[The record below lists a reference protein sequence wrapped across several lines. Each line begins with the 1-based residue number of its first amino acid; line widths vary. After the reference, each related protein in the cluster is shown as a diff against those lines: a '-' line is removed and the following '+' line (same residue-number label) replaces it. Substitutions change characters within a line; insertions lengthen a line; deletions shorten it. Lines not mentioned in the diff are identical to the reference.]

1 VTPGEAG
8 GLPQEDLLV
17 RGVTWSGGR
26 PSLDLTSVRTGS
38 RHEVPLLHRRVGL
51 RVTTPGRFCTGWY
64 GFVDGNGRLHPCP
77 DRALATTS
85 AQCEDCALRD
95 QFRFAHLG
103 HVGGYVPAAL
113 EPYLAS
119 PHWLYIATFADGF
132 SKVGTASEH
141 RKRDRLDEQ
150 GPVLASYIARA
161 DDGRLVRDAED
172 AVSRELQ
179 VAQHRRRAAKVAALV
194 RPAPADRVAARHRET
209 VAQASRL
216 VSDTAWGPGLSPVT
230 EEWAAPTAMGALRNL
245 PPHGSWVQYPHR
257 LTAGEHGLRVE
268 ACAGYAALVRTEAGP
283 DALRFLADL
292 GELKGRRV
300 TLGAFTSPPAEV
312 QEAMF

>member
-1 VTPGEAG
+1 VIPGEAD

-17 RGVTWSGGR
+17 RGVAWSAGR

-38 RHEVPLLHRRVGL
+38 RHQVPLLHRRLGL
-51 RVTTPGRFCTGWY
+51 RITRPGRFCTGWY
-64 GFVDGNGRLHPCP
+64 GFVDGNGRLRPCP
-77 DRALATTS
+77 DQALATTS
-85 AQCEDCALRD
+85 TQCEDCALRD
-95 QFRFAHLG
+95 QFRFAHQG

-132 SKVGTASEH
+132 SKVGTAAEH

-150 GPVLASYIARA
+150 GPVLASYVAHA
-161 DDGRLVRDAED
+161 DDGRSVRDAED

-179 VAQHRRRAAKVAALV
+179 VPQHRRRAAKVAALA
-194 RPAPADRVAARHRET
+194 RPAPADRVVARHRET

-216 VSDTAWGPGLSPVT
+216 LSDTAWGPGLSPVA
-230 EEWAAPTAMGALRNL
+230 EEWVPPAAMGALREP
-245 PPHGSWVQYPHR
+245 PPHGSWVDYPHR
-257 LTAGEHGLRVE
+257 LTAGEHGLHVE
-268 ACAGYAALVRTEAGP
+268 ACAGYAALVRAEAAA
-283 DALRFLADL
+283 DALRFLVDL
-292 GELKGRRV
+292 GQLKGRRV
-300 TLGAFTSPPAEV
+300 VLGAFTSPPAEV

>member
-1 VTPGEAG
+1 VIPGDAG

-17 RGVTWSGGR
+17 RGVTWSAGR

-38 RHEVPLLHRRVGL
+38 RHQLPLLHRRLGL
-51 RVTTPGRFCTGWY
+51 RVTWPGRFCTGWY

-77 DRALATTS
+77 DQALATTS

-95 QFRFAHLG
+95 QFRFAHQG

-113 EPYLAS
+113 EPYFAS

-132 SKVGTASEH
+132 SKVGTAAEH

-150 GPVLASYIARA
+150 GPVLASYVAHA
-161 DDGRLVRDAED
+161 DDGRSVRDAED

-179 VAQHRRRAAKVAALV
+179 VPQHRRRAAKVAAFA

-216 VSDTAWGPGLSPVT
+216 LSDTVWGPGLFPVA
-230 EEWAAPTAMGALRNL
+230 EEWVPPVAMGALRDP
-245 PPHGSWVQYPHR
+245 PPHGSWVDYPHR
-257 LTAGEHGLRVE
+257 LSAGEHGLHVE
-268 ACAGYAALVRTEAGP
+268 ACAGYAALVRTQADP
-283 DALRFLADL
+283 DALRFLVDL
-292 GELKGRRV
+292 GQLQGRRV
-300 TLGAFTSPPAEV
+300 VLGTFTSPPAEV